1 MMEFSTAAQVA
12 LYIFLFFVAIVS
24 FTFIALL
31 AGIVLGLKKLN
42 QTLDRAL
49 DKAQP
54 VINKTTDVL
63 DTVQR
68 VTMNLGEKAD
78 AIMVK
83 GEALTDNIAHRV
95 EETAVIV
102 EKTVTS
108 PLIGFSSVLAGVSRG
123 FQTFSKN
130 FQNGNSSRDGK

>member
-1 MMEFSTAAQVA
+1 MLILSLGT
-12 LYIFLFFVAIVS
+12 IG
-24 FTFIALL
+24 LL
-31 AGIVLGLKKLN
+31 AGIVFGLKKLN

-63 DTVQR
+63 NTVQR
-68 VTMNLGEKAD
+68 VTMNVGEKAD

-83 GEALTDNIAHRV
+83 GEALADNLAQRV
-95 EETAVIV
+95 EETAGVV

-123 FQTFSKN
+123 FNTFSKN
-130 FQNGNSSRDGK
+130 FQNGSSSRDGTQL

>member
-12 LYIFLFFVAIVS
+12 LYIVLFFILILS
-24 FTFIALL
+24 IGTIGLL
-31 AGIVLGLKKLN
+31 AGIVFGLKKLN

-68 VTMNLGEKAD
+68 VTMNVGEKAD

-83 GEALTDNIAHRV
+83 GEALADNLAQRV
-95 EETAVIV
+95 EETAEVV

-123 FQTFSKN
+123 FQTLSKN